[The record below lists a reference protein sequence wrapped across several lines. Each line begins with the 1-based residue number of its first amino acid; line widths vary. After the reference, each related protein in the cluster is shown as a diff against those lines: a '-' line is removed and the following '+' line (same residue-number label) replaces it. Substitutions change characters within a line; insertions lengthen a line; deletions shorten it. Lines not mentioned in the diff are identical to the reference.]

1 MAVRF
6 NPIYPQGLFR
16 GGIAINRLSSRF
28 PSSFKRG
35 CVKTKLNQRG
45 TFNLKL
51 EHPKKQEKEPYHY
64 SKQSSIRLF

>member
-1 MAVRF
+1 MFYSAVREIMPDK
-6 NPIYPQGLFR
+6 NCI
-16 GGIAINRLSSRF
+16 IKNR
-28 PSSFKRG
+28 RG
-35 CVKTKLNQRG
+35 CVKTKLNQRR

>member
-1 MAVRF
+1 MKYKWKE
-6 NPIYPQGLFR
+6 IKLG
-16 GGIAINRLSSRF
+16 
-28 PSSFKRG
+28 G
-35 CVKTKLNQRG
+35 CVKTKLNQRR